1 MSLELAHSGALES
14 IGYSLPLSWECLG
27 LVNCPCLLPGAVLL
41 FSHSFVSDSFRPPGL
56 QHARLPC
63 PSPSPRVCSDPCPL
77 SQWCH
82 PGKPGLEAPFMLSCA
97 VPSHS
102 HTQVYPCGSLEKV
115 GNIFPGLQGTW
126 AVSMSPPTTRAEKE
140 HLPKVPTAP
149 F

>member
-1 MSLELAHSGALES
+1 MSLELTHSGALES

-27 LVNCPCLLPGAVLL
+27 LVNCPCLLPGALLL
-41 FSHSFVSDSFRPPGL
+41 FSHSVVSDSFRAPGL

-97 VPSHS
+97 VPSHFHTPGEGGQHLSRPPGYLSCVYVPS
-102 HTQVYPCGSLEKV
+102 HHEGRK
-115 GNIFPGLQGTW
+115 GT
-126 AVSMSPPTTRAEKE
+126 PT
-140 HLPKVPTAP
+140 
-149 F
+149 